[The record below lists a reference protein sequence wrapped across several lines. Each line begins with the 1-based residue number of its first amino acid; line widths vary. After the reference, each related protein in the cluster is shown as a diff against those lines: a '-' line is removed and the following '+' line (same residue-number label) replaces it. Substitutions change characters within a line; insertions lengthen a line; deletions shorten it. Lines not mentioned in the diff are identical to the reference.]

1 MLSDLLVDITESLFD
16 NGPDGEC
23 ACGNQA
29 DAGRGVRAICGPW
42 GRPRVRDAA
51 GTASAARA
59 TAAGRAGSRV
69 GAGRS
74 GVRPAV
80 PGARGRGVGGRGV
93 VRDRGDTRGRSARG
107 RRPRPGRRA
116 DPAGPGS
123 RPSLAAGGGVAARRV
138 RACPAAPAR
147 ASPGSGQAA
156 PRGDVAA
163 RAGRPA
169 GDRGLARGAGAAAGR
184 HPAVDRAGG
193 RARPTAGVLRGG
205 GGKRPRGGGDDAHAL
220 ALAARRERRRRRG
233 RPARP
238 PGGLPV
244 RRPGG
249 PALHPGLA
257 RPAGSEQRVSARR
270 PAAGRSGARRPG
282 ADQPPPRIM
291 VVSCPGLCCP
301 DGRPRDP
308 GDFGDF
314 GDSGDF
320 GHLEAARLLE
330 RVIAVVT
337 GFCPKVEVVEPGVC
351 AFGARGPARYF
362 GGETALAARII
373 AAVADLVVESRVG
386 VADGL
391 FAALL
396 AARGASPASAASPG
410 RAADSSSA
418 ILVVPPG
425 GTAQFLA
432 AQPVS
437 VLADQ
442 DLAGLLKRLGLGKLG
457 EFAAL
462 PARDVASRFGDA
474 GEYAHRLARGLDPR
488 SLAARP
494 PPADLS
500 VAQEFDPPE
509 SRAEPVVFAAKALA
523 EQLHAG
529 LAARG
534 LICVR
539 VLVRATWADGR
550 ESSRLWRHDG
560 LLSAAGVA
568 DRVRWQLDGWRPTPG
583 DGAPSDREADAGQHP
598 EGGIAVLRLSPDLL
612 VRAAG
617 QQLALWG
624 ETVVSDRVARAA
636 MRVQAMLGQEAVLR
650 PVLGGGRDF
659 AGQVT
664 PVPFGEKREPRLAA
678 DQPWP
683 GRVIGPAPGVVYP
696 AAREAEV
703 TDDAGEIVTVS
714 GRCVLSAAPA
724 RLAVPGEPPR
734 RVTGWAGPWPLSER
748 WWDPAAARRR
758 ARFQLATDDGR
769 AWLAVVQ
776 DGRWLI
782 EAGYW

>member
-1 MLSDLLVDITESLFD
+1 MS
-16 NGPDGEC
+16 N
-23 ACGNQA
+23 
-29 DAGRGVRAICGPW
+29 
-42 GRPRVRDAA
+42 
-51 GTASAARA
+51 
-59 TAAGRAGSRV
+59 
-69 GAGRS
+69 
-74 GVRPAV
+74 
-80 PGARGRGVGGRGV
+80 
-93 VRDRGDTRGRSARG
+93 
-107 RRPRPGRRA
+107 
-116 DPAGPGS
+116 
-123 RPSLAAGGGVAARRV
+123 
-138 RACPAAPAR
+138 
-147 ASPGSGQAA
+147 
-156 PRGDVAA
+156 
-163 RAGRPA
+163 
-169 GDRGLARGAGAAAGR
+169 
-184 HPAVDRAGG
+184 
-193 RARPTAGVLRGG
+193 
-205 GGKRPRGGGDDAHAL
+205 
-220 ALAARRERRRRRG
+220 
-233 RPARP
+233 
-238 PGGLPV
+238 
-244 RRPGG
+244 
-249 PALHPGLA
+249 
-257 RPAGSEQRVSARR
+257 
-270 PAAGRSGARRPG
+270 
-282 ADQPPPRIM
+282 
-291 VVSCPGLCCP
+291 
-301 DGRPRDP
+301 PRDP
-308 GDFGDF
+308 WDF
-314 GDSGDF
+314 
-320 GHLEAARLLE
+320 ATARLFE
-330 RVIAVVT
+330 QVIAVVT

-373 AAVADLVVESRVG
+373 AAVADLGVESRVG

-396 AARGASPASAASPG
+396 LLAAGAADPASTASPADPAS
-410 RAADSSSA
+410 SNA

-425 GTAQFLA
+425 ETAGFLA

-442 DLAGLLKRLGLGKLG
+442 DLAGLLKRLGLGTLG
-457 EFAAL
+457 DFAAL

-474 GEYAHRLARGLDPR
+474 GECAHRLARGLDSRP
-488 SLAARP
+488 LAARP

-509 SRAEPVVFAAKALA
+509 ARAEPVVFAAKALA

-534 LICVR
+534 LTCVR
-539 VLVRATWADGR
+539 VQVRATWADGR

-568 DRVRWQLDGWRPTPG
+568 DRVRWQLDGWRPAPAPG
-583 DGAPSDREADAGQHP
+583 DQYA
-598 EGGIAVLRLSPDLL
+598 EGGVAALRLAPDLL
-612 VRAAG
+612 VRATG

-636 MRVQAMLGQEAVLR
+636 MRVQAMLGHEAVLR
-650 PVLGGGRDF
+650 PVIGGGRDC
-659 AGQVT
+659 ASQVT
-664 PVPFGEKREPRLAA
+664 PVPFGEKTEPRLAA
-678 DQPWP
+678 DRPWP

-703 TDDAGEIVTVS
+703 TDDDGEIVTVS
-714 GRCVLSAAPA
+714 GRCDLSAAPA